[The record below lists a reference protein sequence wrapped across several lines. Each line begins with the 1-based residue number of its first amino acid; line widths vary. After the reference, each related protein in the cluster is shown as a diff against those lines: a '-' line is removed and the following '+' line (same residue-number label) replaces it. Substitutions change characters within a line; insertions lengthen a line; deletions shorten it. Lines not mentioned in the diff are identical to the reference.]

1 MNSCDSK
8 ALKFTDKR
16 RENKPCA
23 S

>member
-8 ALKFTDKR
+8 ALKFIDKR
-16 RENKPCA
+16 RENKPCT